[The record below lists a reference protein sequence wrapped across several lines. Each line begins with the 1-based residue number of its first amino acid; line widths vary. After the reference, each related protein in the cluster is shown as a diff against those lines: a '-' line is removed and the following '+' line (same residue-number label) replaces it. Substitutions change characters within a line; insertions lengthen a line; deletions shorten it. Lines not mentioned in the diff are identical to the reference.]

1 MHDKELESYCPGSRE
16 DWRNWLEENHRSR
29 RSVWLVY
36 YKTSTNVAS
45 VTWSEAVEEALCFGW
60 IDSTKKTIDHERYMQ
75 YFSSRNPK
83 STWSR
88 INKEKVEMLIQN
100 NRMTKT
106 GFESIEV
113 ARQNGTWYIMDE
125 VEDGVIPGDLRTELV
140 NYEKALDFFQS
151 QPKSIQKGM
160 LHWVVT
166 ARRTETRKKR
176 IAEIARSASK
186 CIRPKGF
193 R

>member
-16 DWRNWLEENHRSR
+16 DWRNWLEANHRSR

-100 NRMTKT
+100 NR
-106 GFESIEV
+106 
-113 ARQNGTWYIMDE
+113 
-125 VEDGVIPGDLRTELV
+125 
-140 NYEKALDFFQS
+140 
-151 QPKSIQKGM
+151 
-160 LHWVVT
+160 
-166 ARRTETRKKR
+166 
-176 IAEIARSASK
+176 
-186 CIRPKGF
+186 
-193 R
+193 